1 MNGRRLRE
9 LKRGIE
15 KAPRNRRG
23 RRQYGEKL
31 RSAGRAYA
39 EEQLAQGVSLKQLA
53 QTLGLNAA
61 TLQNWLKSKN
71 GRTRVVRPVQVV
83 EEKRAVRL
91 TAANT
96 SGAVVILGGGIR
108 IEGMS
113 TDELIALARGLS

>member
-1 MNGRRLRE
+1 M
-9 LKRGIE
+9 
-15 KAPRNRRG
+15 
-23 RRQYGEKL
+23 
-31 RSAGRAYA
+31 
-39 EEQLAQGVSLKQLA
+39 KQLA

-71 GRTRVVRPVQVV
+71 GRPRVVRPVQVV
-83 EEKRAVRL
+83 EEKAVGL

-96 SGAVVILGGGIR
+96 SGAVVILRGGIR